1 MPKLF
6 VILFLILLAPIV
18 NAAQLSGII
27 SSYNGPIPHAHIALK
42 GTTFA
47 TYTDSVGQ
55 FTLKEVPQG
64 SYTLQASCMGFQTA
78 QLKVNLTD
86 SPLHINI
93 SLTERTNQLNDVVVT
108 GAMREV
114 TRMESLIPVEV
125 YNAAFF
131 KKNPTPCLFDALQ
144 NINGVRPQL
153 NCNICNTGDIHI
165 NGLEGPYTMVLI
177 DGMPIVSSLATVYG
191 LSGIPNSIVERIEI
205 IKGPASTL
213 YGSEAIG
220 GIINVITKKP
230 EKAPQLAISATLNTW
245 QENNL
250 DVSVRHKIGTK
261 ITALT
266 GINGFYYQNR
276 QDNNNDHFTDVTLQ
290 SRISLFQK
298 WSLARAN
305 ARPCQLALR
314 YYYED
319 RFGGEMNWTKA
330 FRGTD
335 SIYGESI
342 YTQRI
347 EGLWQ
352 YALPTKEN
360 IVFSAS
366 LNAHHQ
372 DSRYGTTSYIAQQN
386 IAFAQ
391 LVWTKSLGHHQWLA
405 GIAHRYTYYT
415 DNTAAFLHNKEQ
427 KATALPGIFMQDEYT
442 KGKSTY
448 LLGMRYDYNTLHGNI
463 YTPRIGG
470 KWKMGANASLRAN
483 AGTGYRV
490 VNIYTEDHAALTGAR
505 AVELQSNLQPE
516 KSYNAN
522 LNLLQKISTAGGHQY
537 TLDATCFY
545 TYFTNR
551 IVANYDLDPNKIIYN
566 NLSGHAV
573 SQGVSVNMDA
583 QWHNGLRM
591 SIGATLMDVA
601 TINDGIKTTQMQTEH
616 FTATWSASYKW
627 KRMHTT
633 FDYTGNVYSPMRLP
647 LLGPLDP
654 RKAVSPWWSLQ
665 NIQATYQANKR
676 LEIYAGVKNLLN
688 FTPARNNPFL
698 IARSQDPFDKQVTF
712 DAQGNALSTPQ
723 NPYALTFDPNYV
735 YAPTQT
741 RRLFLG
747 VNYSV
752 W

>member
-1 MPKLF
+1 MPKL
-6 VILFLILLAPIV
+6 LAILLLIIAAPK
-18 NAAQLSGII
+18 ARATQLSGTV
-27 SSYNGPIPHAHIALK
+27 SSYIGTIPHAHITLK
-42 GTTFA
+42 GTPYA
-47 TYTDSVGQ
+47 THTDSAGQ
-55 FTLKEVPQG
+55 FTFTHVPNG
-64 SYTLQASCMGFQTA
+64 TFTLQASSIGYQTA
-78 QLKVNLTD
+78 QLKVILTD
-86 SPLHINI
+86 SPLHLNI
-93 SLTERTNQLNDVVVT
+93 SLTERISQLNDVVVT

-165 NGLEGPYTMVLI
+165 NGLEGPYTMILI

-191 LSGIPNSIVERIEI
+191 LSGIPNSIIERIEI

-230 EKAPQLAISATLNTW
+230 EKAPQLAINLTSNTW
-245 QENNL
+245 QEHNL
-250 DVSVRHKIGTK
+250 DLSIRHKISPK

-266 GINGFYYQNR
+266 GLNAFYYQNR

-298 WSLARAN
+298 WSISRTN

-319 RFGGEMNWTKA
+319 RFGGEMNWTKD

-342 YTQRI
+342 YTQRL

-391 LVWTKSLGHHQWLA
+391 FVWTKSLHQHQLLT
-405 GIAHRYTYYT
+405 GIAYRYTYYT
-415 DNTAAFLHNKEQ
+415 DNTAAFLHNKQQ
-427 KATALPGIFMQDEYT
+427 KNTALPGIFMQDEYT

-448 LLGMRYDYNTLHGNI
+448 LLGLRYDYNTTHGHI

-470 KWKMGANASLRAN
+470 KWKVSPNASLRAN

-505 AVELQSNLQPE
+505 NVELQSNLRPE
-516 KSYNAN
+516 KSYNTN
-522 LNLLQKISTAGGHQY
+522 LNLLQKISTPDGHQY

-566 NLSGHAV
+566 NLSGHAI
-573 SQGVSVNMDA
+573 SQGISVNMDA
-583 QWHNGLRM
+583 QWHSGLKL
-591 SIGATLMDVA
+591 SLGATLMDVA
-601 TINDGIKTTQMQTEH
+601 TINDGTKTTQMQTEH

-627 KRMHTT
+627 KKLHTT

-647 LLGPLDP
+647 LLGALDP
-654 RKAVSPWWSLQ
+654 RKAISPWWSLQ
-665 NIQATYQANKR
+665 NIQATYQANNR
-676 LEIYAGVKNLLN
+676 LEVYIGVKNLLN
-688 FTPARNNPFL
+688 FTPAKKNPFL
-698 IARSQDPFDKQVTF
+698 IARSEDPFDKQVTF
-712 DAQGNALSTPQ
+712 DAQGNALPTPQ

-741 RRLFLG
+741 RRVFLG
-747 VNYSV
+747 MNFSV